1 MKDGVKFL
9 KELLQQINSVEDVKR
24 LSAAQLPLLAAELR
38 QYILEV
44 TAQNGGHLAP
54 NLGVVE
60 LTIALHRIF
69 SAPQD
74 KIIWDVGHQSYAH
87 KILTGRREQFASL
100 RTFGGMSGFPNTAES
115 PCDCFNTGH
124 SSTSISAALGLATS
138 RDLAGERHHV
148 VAVIG
153 DGALTGG
160 LAYEA
165 LNHVGDRQT
174 RMLVILNDNEMSIAN
189 NVGAISNYLTRLR
202 SHPHYNRLKKRLYTL
217 VGVIP
222 KAGPG
227 LQRFM
232 DRVKDTAKYFLL
244 SRMLF
249 EELGLAY
256 YGPIDGHDLPM
267 LLQML
272 ERVKEIEKPVL
283 LHVLTQKGR
292 GYAPAE
298 QDPQRFHGT
307 GPFEIVSGQSLH
319 VNEKP
324 TYAQIFGQ
332 FMLQAAEKQP
342 ELLAISAAMADGV
355 GLLPF
360 AKRYPRR
367 FFDVGI
373 AEQHA
378 VTFAAGLSA
387 GGYKPVVAI
396 YSSFLQRAYDQIL
409 HDVCLPN
416 LPVIFAV
423 DRAGLVGEDGATHQG
438 MYDLSYLRTMPHM
451 QVLAPGDGVELAA
464 MLEYALRQAGPIAIR
479 YPRGCP
485 AYDLLSCP
493 PIEYSK
499 AVLLR
504 PGHDLLLAACG
515 TMVGVAFKAAELLAG
530 RDIEAAVLNARFVAP
545 LDKKTLCAEA
555 AKCGRVLTLEENVEG
570 GGFGAACLEALRD
583 LKVEVDMIA
592 LPQEAISHGATG
604 RLKEKYGLTPEQIA
618 DKAYN
623 RWFRVDNQN
632 EG

>member
-1 MKDGVKFL
+1 LL
-9 KELLQQINSVEDVKR
+9 KLLPHINSVEDVKR
-24 LSAAQLPLLAAELR
+24 LNTAQLPLLAAELR
-38 QYILEV
+38 AYILEV
-44 TAQNGGHLAP
+44 TARNGGHLAP

-60 LTIALHRIF
+60 LTIALHRVF
-69 SAPQD
+69 SVPQD
-74 KIIWDVGHQSYAH
+74 KMIWDVGHQSYAH
-87 KILTGRREQFASL
+87 KILTGRREQFTGL
-100 RTFGGMSGFPNTAES
+100 RTFGGIGGFPNTAES

-124 SSTSISAALGLATS
+124 SSTSISAALGLATA
-138 RDLAGERHHV
+138 RDLAGERHNV

-165 LNHVGDRQT
+165 LNNVGDRQA
-174 RMLVILNDNEMSIAN
+174 RMLVVLNDNEMSIAS

-202 SHPHYNRLKKRLYTL
+202 SHPRYNKLKKRAYTL
-217 VGVIP
+217 AGGIP
-222 KAGPG
+222 KAGPK

-249 EELGLAY
+249 EELGLSY

-292 GYAPAE
+292 GYLPAE
-298 QDPQRFHGT
+298 QDPQHFHGI
-307 GPFEIVSGQSLH
+307 GPFDIANGQP
-319 VNEKP
+319 VNSNSRQ
-324 TYAQIFGQ
+324 TYSQIFGE
-332 FMLQAAEKQP
+332 FMTQEAEKEP
-342 ELLAISAAMADGV
+342 KLLAVSAAMADGV

-360 AKRYPRR
+360 AALYPQR

-378 VTFAAGLSA
+378 VTFAAGLAA
-387 GGYKPVVAI
+387 GGYRPVVAV

-416 LPVIFAV
+416 LPVLFAL

-438 MYDLSYLRTMPHM
+438 IYDLSYLRTMPNI
-451 QVLAPGDGVELAA
+451 QLLVPADGAELAA
-464 MLEYALRQAGPIAIR
+464 MLAYARTQNSPLAIR

-485 AYDLLSCP
+485 EYALPLHP
-493 PIEYSK
+493 PVEKGK

-504 PGHDLLLAACG
+504 AGEDLLLAACG
-515 TMVGVAFKAAELLAG
+515 TMVGVAMEAAELLAARG
-530 RDIEAAVLNARFVAP
+530 IEAAVLNARFAAP
-545 LDKKTLCAEA
+545 LDRDTLLAEA
-555 AKCGRVLTLEENVEG
+555 AKSGRVLTLEENVLA
-570 GGFGAACLEALRD
+570 GGFGAACLEVLRG
-583 LKVEVDMIA
+583 LPVEVEIAA
-592 LPQEAISHGATG
+592 LPGEPIKHGPVS
-604 RLKEKYGLTPEQIA
+604 RLREEYGLTPLQIA
-618 DKAYN
+618 EKAYK
-623 RWFRVDNQN
+623 RWFGREDNI
-632 EG
+632 EGNRDEG

>member
-1 MKDGVKFL
+1 
-9 KELLQQINSVEDVKR
+9 
-24 LSAAQLPLLAAELR
+24 
-38 QYILEV
+38 
-44 TAQNGGHLAP
+44 
-54 NLGVVE
+54 
-60 LTIALHRIF
+60 LTIALHRVF
-69 SAPQD
+69 SVPRD

-87 KILTGRREQFASL
+87 KILTGRRDEFGSL
-100 RTFGGMSGFPNTAES
+100 RTFGGLSGFPNTAES

-124 SSTSISAALGLATS
+124 SSTSISVALGLATA
-138 RDLAGERHHV
+138 RDLAGEDHQV

-165 LNHVGDRQT
+165 LNNVGDRRT
-174 RMLVILNDNEMSIAN
+174 RMLTVLNDNEMSIAN

-202 SHPHYNRLKKRLYTL
+202 SHPRYNQFKKRLYTL
-217 VGVIP
+217 TGSIP

-232 DRVKDTAKYFLL
+232 DRLKDTAKYFLL

-249 EELGLAY
+249 EELGLTY

-267 LLQML
+267 LTQML
-272 ERVKEIEKPVL
+272 ERVKMLDKPVL

-298 QDPQRFHGT
+298 QDPQRFHGI
-307 GPFEIVSGQSLH
+307 GPFDIASGQSLNGN
-319 VNEKP
+319 VRP
-324 TYAQIFGQ
+324 TYTQIFSE

-342 ELLAISAAMADGV
+342 RLLAVSAAMADGV

-360 AKRYPRR
+360 AARYPRR

-378 VTFAAGLSA
+378 VTFAAGLAA
-387 GGYKPVVAI
+387 GGYRPVVAI

-416 LPVIFAV
+416 LPVVFAL

-438 MYDLSYLRTMPHM
+438 LYDLSYLRGLPNL
-451 QVLAPGDGVELAA
+451 QLLAPADGVELAA
-464 MLEYALRQAGPIAIR
+464 MLEYALAQNGPVAIR

-485 AYDLLSCP
+485 QYIMPRHPALAGGR
-493 PIEYSK
+493 

-504 PGHDLLLAACG
+504 EGRDVLLAACG
-515 TMVGVAFKAAELLAG
+515 SLAGAALEAAGLLAARG
-530 RDIEAAVLNARFVAP
+530 IEAAVLNARFVAP
-545 LDKKTLCAEA
+545 LDQDTLLAWA
-555 AKCGRVLTLEENVEG
+555 QKCGRVLTLEENTVT
-570 GGFGAACLEALRD
+570 GGFGAACLEALRGH
-583 LKVEVDMIA
+583 KAGVEMIA
-592 LPQEAISHGATG
+592 LPRQAIPHGTAE
-604 RLKEKYGLTPEQIA
+604 RLRREYGLMPQQIA
-618 DKAYN
+618 ARVRECWFSREDKGE
-623 RWFRVDNQN
+623 R
-632 EG
+632 